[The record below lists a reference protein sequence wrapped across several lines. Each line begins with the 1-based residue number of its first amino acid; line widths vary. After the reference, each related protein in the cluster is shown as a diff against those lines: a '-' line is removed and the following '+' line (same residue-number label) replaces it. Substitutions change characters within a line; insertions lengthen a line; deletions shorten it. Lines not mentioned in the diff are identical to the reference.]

1 MKDLYRLVRSAVW
14 IAFFAALYQEL
25 RKPDP
30 ERTWNGKV
38 AGVIPYDF
46 RLPTLERLRS
56 AYWDPSS
63 DVVFSEKVF
72 GVGWAVNLPVAARK
86 VAALVEQYA
95 EASRSLRGGRPS
107 ARPAVRGPRGA
118 SAREPE

>member
-1 MKDLYRLVRSAVW
+1 MKDLYRLLRSLVW
-14 IAFFAALYQEL
+14 VAFFAALYQEL
-25 RKPDP
+25 RKPDA

-46 RLPTLERLRS
+46 RLPTFERLRS

-72 GVGWAVNLPVAARK
+72 GVGWAVNIPVAARK

-95 EASRSLRGGRPS
+95 EASRSLRPGRAS
-107 ARPAVRGPRGA
+107 TRPAVRGPRGA